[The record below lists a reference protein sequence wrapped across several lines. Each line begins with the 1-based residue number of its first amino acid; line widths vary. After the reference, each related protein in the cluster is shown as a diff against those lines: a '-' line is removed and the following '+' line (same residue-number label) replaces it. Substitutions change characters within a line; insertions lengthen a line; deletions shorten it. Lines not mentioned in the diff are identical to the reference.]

1 MISVTVKKLWNGY
14 VSLRTNWIKIGIEKD
29 GLAVI
34 YRNQTMEIPKSALEK
49 SLQFK
54 PSQYIK
60 SKYNGEVYG
69 LHDILWIP
77 EDDRQGNLFKGE
89 KK

>member
-1 MISVTVKKLWNGY
+1 MISVTVKKLWNGH

-49 SLQFK
+49 SLQFN

-60 SKYNGEVYG
+60 SKYNEEVYG
-69 LHDILWIP
+69 LHDILWVP
-77 EDDRQGNLFKGE
+77 KDDRQGNLFKGE